1 MQHRFRIGQTVF
13 FSSRATRASANTF
26 KIVRPMPIDNDE
38 RLRYQIKS
46 AAEAF
51 TRIAEEHDL
60 TLS

>member
-13 FSSRATRASANTF
+13 FSSRATKASTAAF
-26 KIVRPMPIDNDE
+26 KIVRRMPVDNDD

-46 AAEAF
+46 PAEAF

-60 TLS
+60 SLN